1 MANFR
6 VYQKQENGSG
16 TAPIYVSFY
25 LNREK
30 VEVPTKISIP
40 PKFFDAVR
48 GIVKSTY
55 EFADDK
61 NLIIQQ
67 IRSTINDVLVRYR
80 LQKQELSRQEFLRA
94 YRNPTQTQDF
104 FMFCREYQKLRFQ
117 EIKGSTQKKHKSCL
131 ENLRAFKEEISF
143 TELDDVFLRKFILYL
158 RKQKGQKEI
167 TINKNISVIKSYL
180 AAAKKKGIITEN
192 PAQGLKLCECEDTTA
207 PCISEEELCVLT
219 QLYKSHFFKKDITHD
234 SLEFFLFMCFS
245 SLHIGDARALNIEQ
259 IGEHEFWY
267 VRMKMEG
274 RRPRVVRI
282 PISDPLRKIINRHLK
297 GRKEGR
303 LWEGLI
309 TDQEINK
316 QLKYIACVA
325 GIKSPLSAKFGRHTF
340 ATIFLRKTKDLNALK
355 EIMGHK
361 NIKQT
366 LVYAHVL
373 DQDKKDGV
381 SAFNS
386 FQI

>member
-6 VYQKQENGSG
+6 VYQKQENNSG
-16 TAPIYVSFY
+16 TAPVYVSFY

-30 VEVPTKISIP
+30 IEVPTKISIP
-40 PKFFDAVR
+40 PKYFDEGR
-48 GIVKSTY
+48 GIVKSSY

-67 IRSTINDVLVRYR
+67 VRAAINDILVEYR
-80 LQKQELSRQEFLRA
+80 LKKKELSRKEFLKA
-94 YRNPTQTQDF
+94 YRNPGQTQDF
-104 FMFCREYQKLRFQ
+104 FAFCKEYQKLRFQ

-131 ENLRAFKEEISF
+131 ENLKSFKEEITI
-143 TELDDVFLRKFILYL
+143 TEIDDIFLRKFILYL

-180 AAAKKKGIITEN
+180 AAAKKKGLIADN
-192 PAQGLKLCECEDTTA
+192 PAKGLKLCECEDTTA
-207 PCISEEELCVLT
+207 PCITEEELAVLV

-259 IGEHEFWY
+259 IGENEFWY

-282 PISDPLRKIINRHLK
+282 PISEPLRKIIDRHLN
-297 GRKEGR
+297 GRKEGP

-316 QLKYIACVA
+316 QLKYIARVA

-340 ATIFLRKTKDLNALK
+340 ATIFLRKTKDINALK

-366 LVYAHVL
+366 FVYAHVL
-373 DQDKKDGV
+373 DQDKQDGV

>member
-6 VYQKQENGSG
+6 VYQKQENNSG

-30 VEVPTKISIP
+30 IEIPTKISIP
-40 PKFFDAVR
+40 PKYFDESR
-48 GIVKSTY
+48 GIVKSSY
-55 EFADDK
+55 EFADDR

-67 IRSTINDVLVRYR
+67 VRSTINDILVEYR
-80 LQKQELSRQEFLRA
+80 LKKKELTRKEFLRA
-94 YRNPTQTQDF
+94 YRNPGQTQDF
-104 FMFCREYQKLRFQ
+104 FAFCREYQKLRFQ
-117 EIKGSTQKKHKSCL
+117 EIKGSTQKKHNSCL
-131 ENLRAFKEEISF
+131 ENLRSFKEEISF
-143 TELDDVFLRKFILYL
+143 SELDSVFLRKFILYL
-158 RKQKGQKEI
+158 RKQKEQKEI

-180 AAAKKKGIITEN
+180 EAAKKKGLIDEN
-192 PAQGLKLCECEDTTA
+192 PAKGLLLCECEDTTA
-207 PCISEEELCVLT
+207 PCITEDELAVLVE
-219 QLYKSHFFKKDITHD
+219 LYKSHFFKKDVTHD

-259 IGEHEFWY
+259 IGDNEFWY

-282 PISDPLRKIINRHLK
+282 PISEPLRKIINRHLN
-297 GRKEGR
+297 GRKEGP

-316 QLKYIACVA
+316 QLKYIARVA

-340 ATIFLRKTKDLNALK
+340 ATIFLRRTKDLNALK
-355 EIMGHK
+355 ELMGHK

-386 FQI
+386 FQL

>member
-6 VYQKQENGSG
+6 VYQKPVNNSG

-30 VEVPTKISIP
+30 IEVSTKISIA
-40 PKFFDAVR
+40 PKFFDEGR
-48 GIVKSTY
+48 GIVKSSY
-55 EFADDK
+55 EFADDQ

-67 IRSTINDVLVRYR
+67 VRSTINDILVEYR
-80 LQKQELSRQEFLRA
+80 LKKKELTKNEFLSA
-94 YRNPTQTQDF
+94 FRNPGQSQDF
-104 FMFCREYQKLRFQ
+104 FAFCREYQKLRFQ
-117 EIKGSTQKKHKSCL
+117 EIKDSTQKKHKSCL
-131 ENLRAFKEEISF
+131 ENLKSFKEEISIS
-143 TELDDVFLRKFILYL
+143 EIDDVFLRKFILFL
-158 RKQKGQKEI
+158 RRQKGQKEI

-180 AAAKKKGIITEN
+180 AAAIKKGLITDN
-192 PAQGLKLCECEDTTA
+192 PAEGLKLCECEDTTA
-207 PCISEEELCVLT
+207 PCITEDELTVLV
-219 QLYKSHFFKKDITHD
+219 QLYKSHFFKKDVTHD

-245 SLHIGDARALNIEQ
+245 SLHIGDARSLNIEQ
-259 IGEHEFWY
+259 IGDNDFWY

-282 PISDPLRKIINRHLK
+282 PISEPLRKIINRHLK
-297 GRKEGR
+297 GRKEGP
-303 LWEGLI
+303 LWEGLV

-316 QLKYIACVA
+316 QLKYIARVA
-325 GIKSPLSAKFGRHTF
+325 GIKSQLSAKFGRHTF
-340 ATIFLRKTKDLNALK
+340 ATIFLRKSKDLNALK

-373 DQDKKDGV
+373 DQDKQDGV

-386 FQI
+386 FQL